1 MKTKRLSIFLFSLLL
16 IVCSCKNS
24 TPLNEGRDAANYL
37 PDYDVQS
44 AYSQMGGSVS
54 RYDNVYYMKQD
65 SWLFYYEDESKASG
79 KLCAKPECSHDNES
93 CNAYVGAA
101 SGIQVYDSMIY
112 WADITSSLNIWR
124 IDLSGNHREMVMQK
138 PIDIS
143 GTKMNAQVVLQRG
156 YVYYSEIEIEIQ
168 NGQNQQIF
176 TLSRYD
182 LAQPEEEPEILY
194 QREDPRL
201 TNYICQWDRNQAYIL
216 LDSSLETGEYVRTL
230 LSCDLS
236 SGQTKELWNETS
248 SYFTTTLLVRE
259 GELHLLST
267 KLVEDRRYQHTV
279 YSPEKGTWELQD
291 EGEIADTFRSIFLV
305 DGFYVWRIFHEGEA
319 MGYEV
324 ETWDHESVYQ
334 GETEGLIT
342 RIGKDENGVILTTDR
357 YLNEGGAQYLVIRVS
372 EKGEEVLLSYTK

>member
-1 MKTKRLSIFLFSLLL
+1 MACF
-16 IVCSCKNS
+16 VCSDLPAVARCTKSNGVY
-24 TPLNEGRDAANYL
+24 TDDYL
-37 PDYDVQS
+37 PNYDVQS

-65 SWLFYYEDESKASG
+65 SWLFYYDDESKASG

-124 IDLSGNHREMVMQK
+124 MDLSGNSREMVMQK
-138 PIDIS
+138 PIDSS
-143 GTKMNAQVVLQRG
+143 GTKMNAQVVLHRG

-168 NGQNQQIF
+168 NGQNQQTF

-201 TNYICQWDRNQAYIL
+201 MNYICQWDRNQVYIL
-216 LDSSLETGEYVRTL
+216 LDSSLEMGESVRTL

-248 SYFTTTLLVRE
+248 FYFTTTLIARE

-279 YSPEKGTWELQD
+279 YSPEKGTWELQ
-291 EGEIADTFRSIFLV
+291 EEREIADTCRSIFLV
-305 DGFYVWRIFHEGEA
+305 DGFYVWRIFHEDEA

-342 RIGKDENGVILTTDR
+342 RVGKDENGVILTADR
-357 YLNEGGAQYLVIRVS
+357 YLNENGAQYLVIRVS
-372 EKGEEVLLSYTK
+372 EKGEEILLSYTK